1 MWEIKG
7 LYRMVL
13 MSFGLLVYDGQTSDV
28 QLTYYKIVIPMVIIN
43 SWILMDYGPFYT
55 VYTTGNET
63 STQQ

>member
-1 MWEIKG
+1 
-7 LYRMVL
+7 

-28 QLTYYKIVIPMVIIN
+28 QLTYYKIVIPMVIN